1 MRHFDPQDPFNALSS
16 QAGVSMLVLLL
27 VGSLLVIAVIALF
40 AARTKRD
47 ARPGGAGRAE
57 IYEDLDGQI
66 RALLAQAG
74 GALNQDEIR
83 DYLDIPVTEV
93 AKALHSLEKSGE
105 IARDWEAGAYTY
117 RVKLA

>member
-1 MRHFDPQDPFNALSS
+1 
-16 QAGVSMLVLLL
+16 MLVLLL
-27 VGSLLVIAVIALF
+27 VGSLLVIAVIAVF
-40 AARTKRD
+40 AARAKREF
-47 ARPGGAGRAE
+47 RPGGAARAE

-83 DYLDIPVTEV
+83 DHLDIPVTDV
-93 AKALHSLEKSGE
+93 AQALHALEKSGE
-105 IARDWEAGAYTY
+105 IARDWDAGAYTY